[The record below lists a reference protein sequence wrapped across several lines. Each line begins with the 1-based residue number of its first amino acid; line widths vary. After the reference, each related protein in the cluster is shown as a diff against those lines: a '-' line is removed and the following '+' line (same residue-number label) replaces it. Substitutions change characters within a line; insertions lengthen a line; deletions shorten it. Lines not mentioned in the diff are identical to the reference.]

1 MVTKVKRGDIT
12 SSLHTT
18 GSIFPT
24 QESMIS
30 PKISGRIEKLYVDEG
45 DRVEKGQPLAEL
57 EQERLRMVIKEAKAS
72 LEEGQAQLKNL
83 EATLKRS
90 QKLFAEGVLDSQRF
104 DDTTT
109 ERDLAVARVQRMRA
123 TLERAAQ
130 DLKDSTITAPF
141 AGFIVEKIMNEG
153 EMATTMP
160 PSNIFHLVDTSSVKI
175 ECGIPEDKKT
185 SVTIGKEAFIEVDAY
200 PGEVFTGKIT
210 TVNPL
215 VDMSTRTF
223 KIKIEISNSDF
234 RLESGMFAR
243 IRLIE
248 RESRGALLIPQRVI
262 IEEESAKKVF
272 IVENERAVE
281 KFITLGIIDPPLTEI
296 IQGVSEGEIVVTE
309 GFYALKNGI
318 KVIIK
323 EASEEGVP
331 NREPA

>member
-1 MVTKVKRGDIT
+1 
-12 SSLHTT
+12 
-18 GSIFPT
+18 
-24 QESMIS
+24 
-30 PKISGRIEKLYVDEG
+30 
-45 DRVEKGQPLAEL
+45 
-57 EQERLRMVIKEAKAS
+57 MVIKEAKAF

-83 EATLKRS
+83 EATLKRN
-90 QKLFAEGVLDSQRF
+90 QKLFEEGVLDSQRF
-104 DDTTT
+104 DDVTT
-109 ERDLAVARVQRMRA
+109 ERDLALARVQRMRA
-123 TLERAAQ
+123 TLERAEQ
-130 DLKDSTITAPF
+130 DLKDSVITAPF

-185 SVTIGKEAFIEVDAY
+185 SIIIGKEAFIEVDAY
-200 PGEVFTGKIT
+200 PGEAFTGKIT

-215 VDMSTRTF
+215 VDISTRTF
-223 KIKIEISNSDF
+223 KIKIEISNPDF

-281 KFITLGIIDPPLTEI
+281 KFITIGIIDPPLAEI

-331 NREPA
+331 NCEPA